1 MKTVHALLLLTALA
15 LPLIA
20 QADMQ
25 VQGLFKGAVLLNID
39 GQQKLVKVGQSWK
52 GIKVLEASSRQAVA
66 EIDGQLHTLVLST
79 HISIHYKEPAVTVV
93 HIRKNQ
99 QRQYIT
105 TALINGFSVPVLV
118 DTGANI
124 VAFNAR
130 TARKLGVDYKKGVP
144 SRVSTASGVVTGYRV
159 MLDSVDVGGLIA
171 HNVQASVL
179 EGAYPETVLL
189 GISYLQHVEM
199 HEKDGVLML
208 MRKY

>member
-1 MKTVHALLLLTALA
+1 MKTTYAILLLAALA
-15 LPLIA
+15 LPMIA

-25 VQGLFKGAVLLNID
+25 VQGLFKGAVLLDID
-39 GQQKLVKVGQSWK
+39 GEQKLVKAGQSWK
-52 GIKVLEASSRQAVA
+52 GVEVLEATSKQALA
-66 EIDGQLHTLVLST
+66 RINGQLHTLLIST
-79 HISIHYKEPAVTVV
+79 HISIHYEEPAATVV

-99 QRQYIT
+99 QLQYIT

-130 TARKLGVDYKKGVP
+130 TARKLGVDYKQGVP
-144 SRVSTASGVVTGYRV
+144 STISTASGQVRGYRV

-171 HNVQASVL
+171 RNVEASVL
-179 EGAYPETVLL
+179 EGSHPQTVLL

-208 MRKY
+208 LRKY